1 MRVEGYTQHLLSS
14 SITFTYNVT
23 AHATRTFDI
32 VVSKIAEL
40 GEALGFQSTRRERSI
55 QLYREYAELGGASS
69 LPAELRKENGRN

>member
-14 SITFTYNVT
+14 SVTFTYNVT

-40 GEALGFQSTRRERSI
+40 GEALGFQPTRREREI
-55 QLYREYAELGGASS
+55 
-69 LPAELRKENGRN
+69 